1 MEEQEITSKLGLS
14 RYNFKEMLCV
24 CVCVRVSHLLVL
36 VSVNGL
42 ES

>member
-24 CVCVRVSHLLVL
+24 CVRVSHLLVL
-36 VSVNGL
+36 VNVNGL